1 MSKENY
7 RPRLSV
13 ELPLDLKF
21 ELDAMLGGWRIK
33 TALYSKITADIVKV
47 MRKMSEKQ
55 RRLFIVAI
63 VEGHLKP
70 EEYLKTVGRII
81 EEV

>member
-7 RPRLSV
+7 RPRLSI
-13 ELPLDLKF
+13 ELPLDLKL
-21 ELDAMLGGWRIK
+21 ELDTMLGGWRVK
-33 TALYSKITADIVKV
+33 NALYTKITIDLVKV
-47 MRKMSEKQ
+47 MKRLSEKQ

-70 EEYLKTVGRII
+70 EEYLKTVRKVI
-81 EEV
+81 E

>member
-7 RPRLSV
+7 RPRLSI
-13 ELPLDLKF
+13 ELPLDLKL
-21 ELDAMLGGWRIK
+21 ELDAMLGGWRVK
-33 TALYSKITADIVKV
+33 NALYTKITIDLVKV
-47 MRKMSEKQ
+47 MKRLSEKQ

-70 EEYLKTVGRII
+70 EEYLKTVR
-81 EEV
+81 EVVK

>member
-7 RPRLSV
+7 RPRLSI
-13 ELPLDLKF
+13 ELPLDLKL
-21 ELDAMLGGWRIK
+21 ELDAMLGGWRVK
-33 TALYSKITADIVKV
+33 NALYTKITIDLVKV
-47 MRKMSEKQ
+47 MKRLSEKQ

-70 EEYLKTVGRII
+70 EEYLKTVRKVI
-81 EEV
+81 E